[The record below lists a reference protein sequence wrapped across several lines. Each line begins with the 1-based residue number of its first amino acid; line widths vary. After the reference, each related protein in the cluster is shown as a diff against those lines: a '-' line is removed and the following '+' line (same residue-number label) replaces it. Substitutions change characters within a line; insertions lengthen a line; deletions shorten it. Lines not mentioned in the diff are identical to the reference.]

1 MSNSEKWVYFLTNE
15 GKINLTQD
23 EENLYYLEYEEGD
36 VETKTAL
43 QEFEG
48 VDGALPSASSFGAFK
63 LVLRFVYRG
72 STINDYHLFKER
84 LRRKIYQR
92 EAYFVVHSDM
102 PGKKY
107 AVVPESTNIENVY
120 SRNGKFEIT
129 FQVIKGYSESL
140 KDTDSFDLL
149 SDDWQFENG
158 LQADDDIKYVHNT
171 RKFKIFNG
179 STDTI
184 SPVPHRHKLII
195 KMNIDA
201 PNGFTLTNKTTGD
214 VFEYKKKITK
224 SSTLILDD
232 IYPYI
237 KNKRVGTDTNWR
249 FITLAKGYND
259 FVVDGDN
266 VVVDKIS
273 FTFNF
278 VYR

>member
-1 MSNSEKWVYFLTNE
+1 MNNDKKWVYLLTEE

-23 EENLYYLEYEEGD
+23 EHNLYYLEYEEGD
-36 VETKTAL
+36 VEVKTAL

-48 VDGALPSASSFGAFK
+48 IDGALHGASSFGPYK
-63 LVLRFVYRG
+63 LILRFVYRG
-72 STINDYHLFKER
+72 SSINDYHLFKDR
-84 LRRKIYQR
+84 LRKYIYQR

-102 PGKKY
+102 PGRKY
-107 AVVPESTNIENVY
+107 AVVPESTNIENIY

-129 FQVIKGYSESL
+129 FTVVKGYSESL
-140 KDTDSFDLL
+140 KDTSDFDLL
-149 SDDWQFENG
+149 SDHWQFDNG
-158 LQADDDIKYVHNT
+158 LEADDDIKYIHHT
-171 RKFKIFNG
+171 RKFEIYNG

-201 PNGFTLTNKTTGD
+201 PSGFTLTNKTTGD
-214 VFEYKKKITK
+214 VFQYKKKINK
-224 SSTLILDD
+224 GQTLILDD

-249 FITLAKGYND
+249 FITLAKGFNQ
-259 FVVDGDN
+259 FEVDGEE
-266 VVVDKIS
+266 VKVDKIS